1 MAWIVLIMSGLFE
14 AVWAIALDKSAGFTK
29 LWPSLAF
36 FVALAISMGGLAWAM
51 RSLPLGTS
59 YAVWV
64 GVGASATLIY
74 SFVAGLEPVSVV
86 KILFL
91 LMIVGG
97 IIGLKV
103 IS

>member
-1 MAWIVLIMSGLFE
+1 MAWIVLIISGLFE

-36 FVALAISMGGLAWAM
+36 CVALAISMGGLAWAM

>member
-1 MAWIVLIMSGLFE
+1 MAWAVLIASGLFE

-29 LWPSLAF
+29 LGPSIVF
-36 FVALAISMGGLAWAM
+36 FTALAISMGGLAWAM
-51 RSLPLGTS
+51 KTLPLGTS

-64 GVGASATLIY
+64 GVGASAALIY
-74 SFVAGLEPVSVV
+74 SFATGIEPVSVL
-86 KILFL
+86 KIVFL

-97 IIGLKV
+97 IIGLKT